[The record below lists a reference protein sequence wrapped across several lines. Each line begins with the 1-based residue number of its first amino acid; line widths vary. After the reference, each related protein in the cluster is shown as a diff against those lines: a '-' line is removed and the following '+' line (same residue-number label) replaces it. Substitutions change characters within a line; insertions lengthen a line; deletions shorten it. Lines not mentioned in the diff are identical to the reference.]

1 MVQGG
6 LSYIQVNTVLR
17 ECGKFRPNMI
27 EKDMPLCSNEMFCYF
42 LGYASEVHREPM
54 GELERQ
60 RHGAVFS
67 DFTSK

>member
-1 MVQGG
+1 
-6 LSYIQVNTVLR
+6 
-17 ECGKFRPNMI
+17 MI
-27 EKDMPLCSNEMFCYF
+27 EKDVPLCSNEMCYL